1 MPLAS
6 LIPIPGDLL
15 ADDLT
20 LNPARFPDPEKIWNT
35 GDHAGKV
42 SADLSLDIKPLCSSG
57 LQSTHINAVKTVAGG
72 AMNLSVMVTLRSC
85 NGSQTLLNYHLAV
98 SSHMNC

>member
-42 SADLSLDIKPLCSSG
+42 SADLS
-57 LQSTHINAVKTVAGG
+57 A
-72 AMNLSVMVTLRSC
+72 RY
-85 NGSQTLLNYHLAV
+85 QT
-98 SSHMNC
+98 SM